1 MAPNPYDDFDDGGH
15 HGNADTPGQP
25 DTTSQA
31 ASVPGSVALEAM
43 KSGALPTRYD
53 GPPAWTGAEMRERD
67 DWIAWLSEAD
77 RGELDAAW
85 RATLQLPIESIGPR
99 EFALPI
105 LGSKLLALR
114 DEVIGGRG
122 FVLLRGLDIEGWPIE
137 RTARVYWG
145 LGSWL
150 GRAVS
155 QNTMGHLLGH
165 VRDLEYDIHDPNVR
179 TYQTTERQLYH
190 TDSCDIVGL
199 LYLHPAK
206 QGGLSS
212 IVSSVTLYNEMARRR
227 PDLAATLSEPLPFD
241 RRGEIPENEKPFFL
255 SPVFSHHDGLVSS
268 YATRRYIESSQRH
281 RDAPRLTPQHYEGLD
296 LLDMLAE
303 DPEFHLDMEFAPGDI
318 RFLHNHTVF
327 HDRTAFVDWPEPDRK
342 RHLLRLW
349 LCPPNGRPLPQRYAP
364 FGGSVTI
371 GDRGGI
377 VCRGTKLHA
386 PLTPA

>member
-1 MAPNPYDDFDDGGH
+1 MDIMDPPS
-15 HGNADTPGQP
+15 TPGQP
-25 DTTSQA
+25 DTASPD

-43 KSGALPTRYD
+43 RSGAIPTRYH
-53 GPPAWTGAEMRERD
+53 GPAAWTGAEMRERD
-67 DWIAWLSEAD
+67 DWIVRLSDSD

-85 RATLQLPIESIGPR
+85 RATAHLPIESIGPR
-99 EFALPI
+99 EFALPS

-114 DEVIGGRG
+114 DEVVGGRG

-150 GRAVS
+150 GRALS
-155 QNTMGHLLGH
+155 QNAMGHLLGH
-165 VRDLEYDIHDPNVR
+165 VRDLGYDTRDPDVR

-190 TDSCDIVGL
+190 ADGCDIVGL
-199 LYLHPAK
+199 LCLHPAK
-206 QGGLSS
+206 RGGSS
-212 IVSSVTLYNEMARRR
+212 TIVSSVTLYNEMARRR
-227 PDLAATLSEPLPFD
+227 PDLAAALSEPLPFD
-241 RRGEIPENEKPFFL
+241 RRGEVPENEKPYFL
-255 SPVFSHHDGLVSS
+255 NAVFTHHDGLVSS
-268 YATRRYIESSQRH
+268 YTTRRYIESSQRH
-281 RDAPRLTPQHYEGLD
+281 RDAPRLAQRHHEALD

-318 RFLHNHTVF
+318 QFLHNHTVF
-327 HDRTAFVDWPEPDRK
+327 HDRTAFVDWPEPERK

-349 LCPPNGRPLPQRYAP
+349 LCPANGRPLPERYAP
-364 FGGSVTI
+364 LGGSVTV

-377 VCRGTKLHA
+377 VCPGTKLHA

>member
-1 MAPNPYDDFDDGGH
+1 MIEAPS
-15 HGNADTPGQP
+15 TPRRP
-25 DTTSQA
+25 DTGRPD
-31 ASVPGSVALEAM
+31 ASVPGSAALEAM
-43 KSGALPTRYD
+43 RSGALPTRYD
-53 GPPAWTGAEMRERD
+53 GPSAWTGAEMRERD
-67 DWIAWLSEAD
+67 DWIARLSEAD

-85 RATLQLPIESIGPR
+85 RATAHLPIESIGPR
-99 EFALPI
+99 EFALPT

-122 FVLLRGLDIEGWPIE
+122 FVLLRGLDIDGWPIE

-155 QNTMGHLLGH
+155 QNAMGHLLGH
-165 VRDLEYDIHDPNVR
+165 VRDLGYDTRDPDVR

-190 TDSCDIVGL
+190 ADSCDIVGL
-199 LYLHPAK
+199 LCLRPAK
-206 QGGLSS
+206 RGGAST

-227 PDLAATLSEPLPFD
+227 ADLAAAMSEPLPFD
-241 RRGEIPENEKPFFL
+241 RRGEVPENEKPFYL

-268 YATRRYIESSQRH
+268 YTTRRYIESSQRH
-281 RDAPRLTPQHYEGLD
+281 PDAPRLAPQHREALD
-296 LLDMLAE
+296 LLDMIAE

-318 RFLHNHTVF
+318 QLLHNHTVL
-327 HDRTAFVDWPEPDRK
+327 HDRTAFVDWPEPERK

-349 LCPPNGRPLPQRYAP
+349 LCPPNGRPLPERYAH
-364 FGGSVTI
+364 FAGRAAI

-377 VCRGTKLHA
+377 VCPGTKPHV